1 MSPMFPSGEM
11 AIEVF
16 ELAEN
21 EDTLSPVE
29 MDPEKLVHKFKEVK
43 RGWGGGVPAERARTW
58 QCVCAPGAG
67 TCQPCANARLLLQL
81 QIKHAV
87 TEAEIQQLKRKVS
100 GCPGSLRVGGTP
112 LHLPEPPWISISP
125 IPS

>member
-1 MSPMFPSGEM
+1 M
-11 AIEVF
+11 
-16 ELAEN
+16 
-21 EDTLSPVE
+21 
-29 MDPEKLVHKFKEVK
+29 K
-43 RGWGGGVPAERARTW
+43 RGVPGERARTW
-58 QCVCAPGAG
+58 QCGAG

-112 LHLPEPPWISISP
+112 PPSPRAPPWISISP